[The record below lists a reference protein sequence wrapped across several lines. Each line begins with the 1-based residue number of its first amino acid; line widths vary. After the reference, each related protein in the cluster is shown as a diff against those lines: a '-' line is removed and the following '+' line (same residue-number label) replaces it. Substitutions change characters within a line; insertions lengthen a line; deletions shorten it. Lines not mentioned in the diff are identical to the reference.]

1 MPAAP
6 VGITLSSAWATRT
19 LTLAT
24 TVQTIE
30 IPRAI
35 AGQISGL
42 RIVADTAGGFQVRDD
57 LGAAD
62 SVAPTTDYVPLPAD
76 TGWPVEIGIHAR
88 SAAADEAPIYV
99 NVWAASGTPVLFIQP
114 IPVGR

>member
-1 MPAAP
+1 M
-6 VGITLSSAWATRT
+6 
-19 LTLAT
+19 
-24 TVQTIE
+24 QTIE
-30 IPRAI
+30 IPRAV

-62 SVAPTTDYVPLPAD
+62 SVAPTADYVPLPAD

-88 SAAADEAPIYV
+88 GEPSDTSPIYV
-99 NVWAASGTPVLFIQP
+99 NVWAEAGSPVLFVQP